1 LYPLPDTPA
10 LDAYTNLRHWLEF
23 LTHYYH
29 QGKPLSSDQ
38 LIFPSIT
45 SKTGDIH
52 FSTPLSVE
60 RVNQFLEEFGK
71 SANIGGG
78 FTSHC
83 FQRGGIQYRFLFAP
97 VHERWTL
104 DQCRWWGG
112 WANNENVST
121 YLVNHLFSTILIYV
135 P

>member
-1 LYPLPDTPA
+1 ILISVIIIGSHYNLYPLPDTPA

-71 SANIGGG
+71 SAN
-78 FTSHC
+78 
-83 FQRGGIQYRFLFAP
+83 
-97 VHERWTL
+97 
-104 DQCRWWGG
+104 
-112 WANNENVST
+112 NENVST